1 MGELAGRIGLVAGI
15 AAFLAIGLMPP
26 VEGLPAAAQWC
37 AATGT
42 LMAIWW
48 LSEALAPAVTALVP
62 IVLLPLTGA
71 MAADDITRSY
81 ASETNLLF
89 LGGLMI
95 ATAVERWNLHRR
107 MALWIVHRY
116 GRTPS
121 GLVFGFMAA
130 TGVISAWISN
140 AATTMMMLPIAT
152 AVLAHFRDEH
162 PDLER
167 DLAPPLLLSIAH
179 ASTIGG
185 LATIVGTPPN
195 AVFVG
200 QMARLFPDAPPV
212 GFLQWM
218 MVGVP
223 VTLLL
228 LPLTWFYLVRFASPL
243 WKENVQLDRSAIDE
257 QRTAL
262 GPMSAAE
269 RRVMMIFFATAVLW
283 ILRAPIHTETFSFP
297 GWSGLLSMPKF
308 VGDSTVAVGM
318 ALLLFLLPSGQKPG
332 ERLLDW
338 NWAQKL
344 PWGVLVLLGGGF
356 ALADATRETGLAG
369 WIGTSLG
376 GMHGVSPF
384 TKVALLCL
392 SITFL
397 TEVMTNT
404 ALTTIMMPVLAA
416 SAVASGTDPMLL
428 MLPCTLSASL
438 GFMMPSGTAPN
449 AIVFSTGHLT
459 VRYMARVGF
468 ALNLLSIVVVTL
480 TTFLLAG
487 PVFGI
492 SLDSMPAWAHP

>member
-1 MGELAGRIGLVAGI
+1 MIRRLGLVGGLL
-15 AAFLAIGLMPP
+15 AFAAIGFLPGP
-26 VEGLPAAAQWC
+26 SQLPAAAQWS
-37 AATGT
+37 AAIGA
-42 LMAIWW
+42 LMATWW
-48 LSEALAPAVTALVP
+48 LTEALPPAVTALVP

-71 MAADDITRSY
+71 MAADEITRSY

-95 ATAVERWNLHRR
+95 ASAVEHWGLHRR
-107 MALWIVHRY
+107 MALWIVWRF
-116 GRTPS
+116 GRSPA

-130 TGVISAWISN
+130 TGLISAWISN

-152 AVLAHFRDEH
+152 AVLVHFRDQH

-167 DLAPPLLLSIAH
+167 ELAPPLLLSIAH
-179 ASTIGG
+179 AATIGG

-200 QMARLFPDAPPV
+200 QMARLFPEAPPI

-223 VTLLL
+223 VTAFL

-243 WKENVQLDRSAIDE
+243 WQRRSVLDRGVIAA
-257 QRTAL
+257 QRRGL
-262 GPMSAAE
+262 GPMTVAE
-269 RRVMMIFFATAVLW
+269 KRVMMVFAGAAVLW
-283 ILRAPIHTETFSFP
+283 MLRSPIETATFAFP
-297 GWSGLLSMPKF
+297 GWSGLLPQPRF
-308 VGDSTVAVGM
+308 AGDSTVAVGM
-318 ALLLFLLPSGQKPG
+318 ALLLFLIPSGRRAG
-332 ERLLDW
+332 EKLLDW
-338 NWAQKL
+338 KTAAGI

-356 ALADATRETGLAG
+356 ALADATRASGLAA
-369 WIGTSLG
+369 WIGAGLG
-376 GMHGVSPF
+376 GIGGVGAF
-384 TKVALLCL
+384 TKVAVLCL

-416 SAVASGTDPMLL
+416 SAVASGTDPLLL

-449 AIVFSTGHLT
+449 AIVFSSGKLT
-459 VRYMARVGF
+459 VAYMARVGF
-468 ALNLLSIVVVTL
+468 ALNLLSIAVVTAA
-480 TTFLLAG
+480 TFLLAG

-492 SLDSMPAWAHP
+492 SLGSLPPWAHP

>member
-1 MGELAGRIGLVAGI
+1 MGEWAARFGLVGGI
-15 AAFLAIGLMPP
+15 LAFFVIGFLPAT
-26 VEGLPAAAQWC
+26 EGLPVAAQWT
-37 AATGT
+37 AATGA
-42 LMAIWW
+42 LMATWW
-48 LSEALAPAVTALVP
+48 LTEALPPSVTALVP

-95 ATAVERWNLHRR
+95 AMAVERWNLHRR
-107 MALWIVHRY
+107 MALWIIHSF

-130 TGVISAWISN
+130 TGAISAWISN
-140 AATTMMMLPIAT
+140 AATTMMMLPIAS
-152 AVLAHFRDEH
+152 AVLLHFRDDH
-162 PDLER
+162 PELER
-167 DLAPPLLLSIAH
+167 AMGPPLMLSIAH
-179 ASTIGG
+179 AATIGG

-200 QMARLFPDAPPV
+200 QMAKLFPDAPPI

-223 VTLLL
+223 VALVL
-228 LPLTWFYLVRFASPL
+228 LPLTWFYLVRIASPL
-243 WKENVQLDRSAIDE
+243 WKSRAVLDRSAIAA
-257 QRTAL
+257 QRAEL
-262 GPMSAAE
+262 GPMTTPE
-269 RRVMMIFFATAVLW
+269 RRVMMVFAATAALW
-283 ILRAPIHTETFSFP
+283 MLRSTIHTDAFVFP
-297 GWSGLLSMPKF
+297 GWSGLLPQPKF
-308 VGDSTVAVGM
+308 AGDSTVAVGM
-318 ALLLFLLPSGQKPG
+318 ALVLFLVPSGRTTG

-338 NWAQKL
+338 KTAVKI

-356 ALADATRETGLAG
+356 ALADATRASGLAD
-369 WIGTSLG
+369 WIGTGLG
-376 GMHGVSPF
+376 SVQDVSPLV
-384 TKVALLCL
+384 KVGMLCL
-392 SITFL
+392 AITFL

-416 SAVASGTDPMLL
+416 SAVASGTDPLLL
-428 MLPCTLSASL
+428 MLPCTFSASL

-468 ALNLLSIVVVTL
+468 ALNLLSIVVVTAM
-480 TTFLLAG
+480 TFLLAG

-492 SLDSMPAWAHP
+492 SLNSLPPWAHP

>member
-1 MGELAGRIGLVAGI
+1 VKAWVDRLGLIGGILAFFVIG
-15 AAFLAIGLMPP
+15 FLPP
-26 VEGLPAAAQWC
+26 TEGLPVAGQWT
-37 AATGT
+37 AATGA

-48 LSEALAPAVTALVP
+48 LSEALPPAVTAMVP

-95 ATAVERWNLHRR
+95 AMAVERWNLHRR
-107 MALWIVHRY
+107 MALWIIHSF

-130 TGVISAWISN
+130 TGAISAWISN

-152 AVLAHFRDEH
+152 AVLVHFRDEH
-162 PDLER
+162 PELER
-167 DLAPPLLLSIAH
+167 DMAPPLLLSIAH
-179 ASTIGG
+179 AATIGG
-185 LATIVGTPPN
+185 MATIVGTPPN

-200 QMARLFPDAPPV
+200 QMAKLFPEAPPI

-223 VTLLL
+223 VACVL

-243 WKENVQLDRSAIDE
+243 WKSEVVLDRTALRK
-257 QRTAL
+257 QRSDL
-262 GPMSAAE
+262 GPMSTSE
-269 RRVMMIFFATAVLW
+269 RRVMMVFAATAALW
-283 ILRAPIHTETFSFP
+283 MLRSPIHTDTFSSP
-297 GWSGLLSMPKF
+297 GWSGLLSQPQF
-308 VGDSTVAVGM
+308 AGDSTVAIGM
-318 ALLLFLLPSGQKPG
+318 ALVLFLIPSGRVEG

-338 NWAQKL
+338 KTAVKI

-356 ALADATRETGLAG
+356 ALADATRATGLAE
-369 WIGTSLG
+369 WVGTGLG
-376 GMHGVSPF
+376 SVGDVSPF
-384 TKVALLCL
+384 VKVAMLCL
-392 SITFL
+392 TITFL

-416 SAVASGTDPMLL
+416 SAVASGTDPLLL
-428 MLPCTLSASL
+428 MLPCTFSASL

-459 VRYMARVGF
+459 VSYMARVGF
-468 ALNLLSIVVVTL
+468 GLNLLSIVVVTSM
-480 TTFLLAG
+480 TFLLAG

-492 SLDSMPAWAHP
+492 SLHSLPPWAHP